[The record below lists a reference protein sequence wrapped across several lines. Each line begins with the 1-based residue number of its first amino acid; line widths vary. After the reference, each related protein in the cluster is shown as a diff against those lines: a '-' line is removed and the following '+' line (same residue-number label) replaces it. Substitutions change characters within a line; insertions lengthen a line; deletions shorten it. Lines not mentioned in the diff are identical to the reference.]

1 MKNKK
6 NILICVLLVLISII
20 YTLLVKYVDTS
31 TIGPNGSVVGFSSL
45 NSFVFNLTGNNM
57 TLYKITEILGI
68 IPILIALMYAVIGLI
83 QVIDRK
89 SLKVDKELIALGI
102 LYIIVILIYVFF
114 EKCIINYRP
123 VIIDGVLEASYP
135 SSHTLLSICICGS
148 ALLIN
153 KYLFNNK
160 KIYKYIN
167 IISIISMVLIVLGRL
182 LSGVHWAS
190 DIIGSIIISITLLK
204 ILLKSNAS
212 APVGKTRRFMGKGS
226 HYGKEGTCY

>member
-148 ALLIN
+148 SLLIN
-153 KYLFNNK
+153 KYLFNNE

-204 ILLKSNAS
+204 ILETYYLSIK
-212 APVGKTRRFMGKGS
+212 KD
-226 HYGKEGTCY
+226 

>member
-6 NILICVLLVLISII
+6 NIIICILLVLVSII
-20 YTLLVKYVDTS
+20 YTLLVKYVDVS
-31 TIGPNGSVVGFSSL
+31 LVGPNSIMVGFSSL
-45 NSFVFNLTGNNM
+45 NSFVFYLTGNNM

-68 IPILIALMYAVIGLI
+68 IPILIALMYSVIGLI

-102 LYIIVILIYVFF
+102 LYVVVILIYVFF

-123 VIIDGVLEASYP
+123 ILIDGIKEASYP

-160 KIYKYIN
+160 RIYKYIN
-167 IISIISMVLIVLGRL
+167 IISIISMILIVVGRL
-182 LSGVHWAS
+182 ISGVHWIS

-204 ILLKSNAS
+204 ILDTYYISIRKS
-212 APVGKTRRFMGKGS
+212 
-226 HYGKEGTCY
+226 

>member
-1 MKNKK
+1 
-6 NILICVLLVLISII
+6 
-20 YTLLVKYVDTS
+20 
-31 TIGPNGSVVGFSSL
+31 
-45 NSFVFNLTGNNM
+45 M

-102 LYIIVILIYVFF
+102 LYVVVILIYVFF

-148 ALLIN
+148 SLLIN

-204 ILLKSNAS
+204 ILETYYLSIK
-212 APVGKTRRFMGKGS
+212 KD
-226 HYGKEGTCY
+226 

>member
-68 IPILIALMYAVIGLI
+68 IPILIVLMYAVIGLI

-123 VIIDGVLEASYP
+123 VLIDGILEASYP

-167 IISIISMVLIVLGRL
+167 IISIISMVLIVIGRL

-204 ILLKSNAS
+204 ILETYYLSIK
-212 APVGKTRRFMGKGS
+212 
-226 HYGKEGTCY
+226 KEF

>member
-123 VIIDGVLEASYP
+123 VFIDGILEASYP

-204 ILLKSNAS
+204 ILETYYLSIK
-212 APVGKTRRFMGKGS
+212 KD
-226 HYGKEGTCY
+226 

>member
-6 NILICVLLVLISII
+6 NILICILLVLISII
-20 YTLLVKYVDTS
+20 YTILVKYVDTS
-31 TIGPNGSVVGFSSL
+31 IIGPNGSVVGFSSL

-102 LYIIVILIYVFF
+102 LYIIVILIYAFF

-123 VIIDGVLEASYP
+123 VLIDGILEASYP

-160 KIYKYIN
+160 KIYKYVN
-167 IISIISMVLIVLGRL
+167 IVSIISMVLIVLGRL

-204 ILLKSNAS
+204 MLETYYLSIK
-212 APVGKTRRFMGKGS
+212 KD
-226 HYGKEGTCY
+226 

>member
-6 NILICVLLVLISII
+6 NILICVLLVLLSII
-20 YTLLVKYVDTS
+20 YTILVKYVDTS
-31 TIGPNGSVVGFSSL
+31 IIGPNGSVVGFSSL

-102 LYIIVILIYVFF
+102 LYVVVILIYVFF

-153 KYLFNNK
+153 KYLFNNE

-167 IISIISMVLIVLGRL
+167 IVSIISMVLIVLGRL

-204 ILLKSNAS
+204 ILETYYLSIK
-212 APVGKTRRFMGKGS
+212 
-226 HYGKEGTCY
+226 KEF

>member
-6 NILICVLLVLISII
+6 NILICILLVLLSII
-20 YTLLVKYVDTS
+20 YTILVKYVDTS
-31 TIGPNGSVVGFSSL
+31 IIGPNGSVVGFSSL

-123 VIIDGVLEASYP
+123 VLIDGVLEASYP

-167 IISIISMVLIVLGRL
+167 IVSIISMVLIVLGRL

-204 ILLKSNAS
+204 ILETYYLSIK
-212 APVGKTRRFMGKGS
+212 
-226 HYGKEGTCY
+226 KE

>member
-102 LYIIVILIYVFF
+102 LYVVVILIYVFF

-148 ALLIN
+148 SHLIN
-153 KYLFNNK
+153 KYLFNNE

-204 ILLKSNAS
+204 ILETYYLSIK
-212 APVGKTRRFMGKGS
+212 KD
-226 HYGKEGTCY
+226 

>member
-6 NILICVLLVLISII
+6 NILICVLLVLLSII
-20 YTLLVKYVDTS
+20 YTILVKYVDTS
-31 TIGPNGSVVGFSSL
+31 IIGPNGSVVGFSSL
-45 NSFVFNLTGNNM
+45 NIFVFNLTGNNM

-102 LYIIVILIYVFF
+102 LYVVVILIYVFF

-153 KYLFNNK
+153 KYLFKNK

-167 IISIISMVLIVLGRL
+167 IVSIISMVLIVLGRL

-204 ILLKSNAS
+204 ILETYYLSIK
-212 APVGKTRRFMGKGS
+212 KD
-226 HYGKEGTCY
+226 

>member
-114 EKCIINYRP
+114 EKFIINYRP
-123 VIIDGVLEASYP
+123 VLIDGILEASYP

-153 KYLFNNK
+153 KYLFKNK

-167 IISIISMVLIVLGRL
+167 IVSIISMVLIVLGRL

-204 ILLKSNAS
+204 ILETYYLSIK
-212 APVGKTRRFMGKGS
+212 KD
-226 HYGKEGTCY
+226 

>member
-20 YTLLVKYVDTS
+20 YTILVKYVDTS

-123 VIIDGVLEASYP
+123 VFIDGILEASYP

-204 ILLKSNAS
+204 ILETYYLSIK
-212 APVGKTRRFMGKGS
+212 KD
-226 HYGKEGTCY
+226 

>member
-1 MKNKK
+1 MKNRK
-6 NILICVLLVLISII
+6 NILICILLVLLSII
-20 YTLLVKYVDTS
+20 YTILVKYVDTS
-31 TIGPNGSVVGFSSL
+31 IIGPNGSVVGFSSL

-102 LYIIVILIYVFF
+102 LYVVVILIYVFF

-123 VIIDGVLEASYP
+123 VLIDGILEASYP

-167 IISIISMVLIVLGRL
+167 IVSIISMVLIVLGRL

-204 ILLKSNAS
+204 ILETYYLSIK
-212 APVGKTRRFMGKGS
+212 KD
-226 HYGKEGTCY
+226 

>member
-6 NILICVLLVLISII
+6 NILICILLVLLSII
-20 YTLLVKYVDTS
+20 YTILVKYVDTS
-31 TIGPNGSVVGFSSL
+31 IIGPNGSVVGFSSL

-123 VIIDGVLEASYP
+123 VLIDGILEASYP

-167 IISIISMVLIVLGRL
+167 IVSIISMVLIVLGRL

-204 ILLKSNAS
+204 ILETYYLSIK
-212 APVGKTRRFMGKGS
+212 
-226 HYGKEGTCY
+226 KE

>member
-167 IISIISMVLIVLGRL
+167 IISSISMVLIVLGRL

-204 ILLKSNAS
+204 IL
-212 APVGKTRRFMGKGS
+212 KTYYLSIK
-226 HYGKEGTCY
+226 KD

>member
-6 NILICVLLVLISII
+6 NILICILLVLLSII
-20 YTLLVKYVDTS
+20 YTILVKYVDTS
-31 TIGPNGSVVGFSSL
+31 IIGPNGSIVGFSSL

-123 VIIDGVLEASYP
+123 VLIDGILEASYP

-167 IISIISMVLIVLGRL
+167 IVSIISMVLIVLGRL

-204 ILLKSNAS
+204 ILETYYLSIK
-212 APVGKTRRFMGKGS
+212 
-226 HYGKEGTCY
+226 KE

>member
-57 TLYKITEILGI
+57 ILYKITEILGI

-102 LYIIVILIYVFF
+102 LYVVVILIYVFF

-148 ALLIN
+148 SLLIN

-167 IISIISMVLIVLGRL
+167 IVSIISMVLIVLGRL

-204 ILLKSNAS
+204 ILETYYLSIK
-212 APVGKTRRFMGKGS
+212 KD
-226 HYGKEGTCY
+226 

>member
-123 VIIDGVLEASYP
+123 VLIDGILEASYP

-148 ALLIN
+148 SLLIN

-204 ILLKSNAS
+204 ILETYYLSIK
-212 APVGKTRRFMGKGS
+212 KD
-226 HYGKEGTCY
+226 

>member
-114 EKCIINYRP
+114 EKFIINYRP

-204 ILLKSNAS
+204 ILETYYLSIK
-212 APVGKTRRFMGKGS
+212 
-226 HYGKEGTCY
+226 KEF

>member
-83 QVIDRK
+83 QVINRK

-123 VIIDGVLEASYP
+123 VLIDGILEASYP

-204 ILLKSNAS
+204 ILETYYLSIK
-212 APVGKTRRFMGKGS
+212 KD
-226 HYGKEGTCY
+226 

>member
-123 VIIDGVLEASYP
+123 VLIDGILEASYP

-148 ALLIN
+148 SLLIN

-167 IISIISMVLIVLGRL
+167 IVSIISMVLIVLGRL

-204 ILLKSNAS
+204 ILETYYLSIK
-212 APVGKTRRFMGKGS
+212 KD
-226 HYGKEGTCY
+226 

>member
-123 VIIDGVLEASYP
+123 VLIDGILEASYP

-148 ALLIN
+148 SLLIN

-167 IISIISMVLIVLGRL
+167 IVSIISMVLIVLGRL

-204 ILLKSNAS
+204 ILETYYFSIK
-212 APVGKTRRFMGKGS
+212 KD
-226 HYGKEGTCY
+226 

>member
-68 IPILIALMYAVIGLI
+68 IPIFIALMYAVIGLI

-123 VIIDGVLEASYP
+123 VLIDGVLEASYP

-153 KYLFNNK
+153 KYLFNNE

-204 ILLKSNAS
+204 ILETYYLSIK
-212 APVGKTRRFMGKGS
+212 
-226 HYGKEGTCY
+226 KEF

>member
-123 VIIDGVLEASYP
+123 VFIDGILEASYP

-167 IISIISMVLIVLGRL
+167 IISIISIVLIVLGRL

-204 ILLKSNAS
+204 ILETYYLSIK
-212 APVGKTRRFMGKGS
+212 KD
-226 HYGKEGTCY
+226 

>member
-102 LYIIVILIYVFF
+102 LYVVVILIYVFF

-123 VIIDGVLEASYP
+123 VLIDGILEASYP

-153 KYLFNNK
+153 KYLFNNE

-204 ILLKSNAS
+204 ILETYYLSIK
-212 APVGKTRRFMGKGS
+212 KD
-226 HYGKEGTCY
+226 

>member
-6 NILICVLLVLISII
+6 NILICILLVLLSII

-102 LYIIVILIYVFF
+102 LYVVVILIYVFF

-167 IISIISMVLIVLGRL
+167 IVSIISMVLIVLGRL

-204 ILLKSNAS
+204 ILETYYLSIK
-212 APVGKTRRFMGKGS
+212 KD
-226 HYGKEGTCY
+226 

>member
-31 TIGPNGSVVGFSSL
+31 IIGPNGSVVGFSSL

-102 LYIIVILIYVFF
+102 LYVVVILIYVFF

-153 KYLFNNK
+153 KYLFNNE

-204 ILLKSNAS
+204 ILETYYLSIK
-212 APVGKTRRFMGKGS
+212 
-226 HYGKEGTCY
+226 KEF

>member
-6 NILICVLLVLISII
+6 NILICILLVLLSII
-20 YTLLVKYVDTS
+20 YTILVKYVDTS
-31 TIGPNGSVVGFSSL
+31 IIGPNGSVVGFSSL

-68 IPILIALMYAVIGLI
+68 IPILIALMYAVVGLI

-102 LYIIVILIYVFF
+102 LYVVVILIYVFF

-123 VIIDGVLEASYP
+123 VLIDGILEASYP

-167 IISIISMVLIVLGRL
+167 IVSIISMVLIVLGRL

-204 ILLKSNAS
+204 ILETYYLSIK
-212 APVGKTRRFMGKGS
+212 KD
-226 HYGKEGTCY
+226 